1 MLPTNLT
8 SDVWG
13 GRGTREGT
21 GRTRGGGCRTS
32 SSFCCR
38 SLASSPPLAAEV
50 SGGRACRRS
59 NSEVGRGMGDKWESE
74 ASEASGE
81 VPAFS
86 KQGWMLRGTGRQ
98 EAGDWTLPEPWHRR
112 DGRQMSE

>member
-13 GRGTREGT
+13 GRGTRAGT

-32 SSFCCR
+32 SSFWCR
-38 SLASSPPLAAEV
+38 SLASSLPRATEA

-59 NSEVGRGMGDKWESE
+59 NSEVGKSAGAGGGTGDEPEGKAPE
-74 ASEASGE
+74 E

-86 KQGWMLRGTGRQ
+86 
-98 EAGDWTLPEPWHRR
+98 E
-112 DGRQMSE
+112 